1 MAWIVIWI
9 TLESLRVIN
18 PYYIFSFII
27 ELSGDDYI
35 ARNGRDGTI
44 SDQAYTLSRLRK
56 EERLLQAGYPL
67 IDKLEGLNL
76 GSGNFGQESPDSFEN
91 HEGHL
96 EQIDEMYDNMN
107 QFDYKLKTLK

>member
-1 MAWIVIWI
+1 M
-9 TLESLRVIN
+9 
-18 PYYIFSFII
+18 
-27 ELSGDDYI
+27 

-67 IDKLEGLNL
+67 VDKLEGLNL
-76 GSGNFGQESPDSFEN
+76 AAPVGHDSPDSFEN

-96 EQIDEMYDNMN
+96 E
-107 QFDYKLKTLK
+107 